1 MDFGLDQLQTW
12 LQLDKLPELTVLL
25 IGVVVGLIGK
35 NLYALVKTILGVAGS
50 FVGRMAFGLWM
61 DLRRETP
68 NVLDCGLAVVT
79 LVEGRPV
86 LLMELNER
94 ALHAQ
99 GQSAET
105 LLSVLR
111 QELNYEILTFSQTG
125 GWPECAVEG
134 APLSPNIVAVPKES
148 AEALL
153 KA

>member
-1 MDFGLDQLQTW
+1 MSRVDMVKIDVEGG
-12 LQLDKLPELTVLL
+12 EA
-25 IGVVVGLIGK
+25 GVV
-35 NLYALVKTILGVAGS
+35 AGA
-50 FVGRMAFGLWM
+50 RH
-61 DLRRETP
+61 
-68 NVLDCGLAVVT
+68 VLAT
-79 LVEGRPV
+79 ARPV

-134 APLSPNIVAVPKES
+134 TPLSPNIVAVPKES